1 MVSRAR
7 KSELAK
13 QSAEAAAVREAF
25 ASRVVKLRGD
35 RTQLSI
41 GKAAGLHQSSY
52 NEIENGKV
60 DPALSTIV
68 RIAAALGVPVSKLFG
83 D

>member
-1 MVSRAR
+1 MVSRTRTA
-7 KSELAK
+7 ELAK
-13 QSAEAAAVREAF
+13 QASAAVVVREAF
-25 ASRVVKLRGD
+25 ARRVVELRGD
-35 RTQLSI
+35 RTQLAI

-60 DPALSTIV
+60 DPSLSTIV

-83 D
+83 E